1 MEKNNEKRSKLIFW
15 GGIAGIIGP
24 ILALIFVFYSVSI
37 YPNFSW
43 YNNYLS
49 DLGVGKTAPFFNYP
63 LIFAGIMNFIFAI
76 GLAYA
81 LPKGTWSKIGAIL
94 LIIGGVS
101 LALVGIFNENS
112 ADNIHEYVAMGY
124 FVILPLSLIVLGLN
138 NLKTFK
144 KYSIYSIITILLGLI
159 ALIVILSHGQHAI
172 PEISEALI
180 LSAWIIANGVLMVL
194 KKNNMFLL
202 RKIGVEEW
210 KH

>member
-1 MEKNNEKRSKLIFW
+1 MEKNDSRSKIIFW

-24 ILALIFVFYSVSI
+24 IIALLFIFYSITI

-43 YNNYLS
+43 YSNYLS

-63 LIFAGIMNFIFAI
+63 LIFEGIMNFIFAI
-76 GLAYA
+76 GFAYT
-81 LPKGTWSKIGAIL
+81 LQKRVWSKVGAIL
-94 LIIGGVS
+94 LIIGGLS

-112 ADNIHEYVAMGY
+112 ADHIHEYVAMGY
-124 FVILPLSLIVLGLN
+124 FVILPLSLIVLGVVN
-138 NLKTFK
+138 FK
-144 KYSIYSIITILLGLI
+144 NFKIYSIVTVLLAII

-172 PEISEALI
+172 PEMSEALI
-180 LSAWIIANGVLMVL
+180 LSAWIIANSALMITR
-194 KKNNMFLL
+194 KNNMFLQ

>member
-1 MEKNNEKRSKLIFW
+1 MEKNDSRSKIIFW

-24 ILALIFVFYSVSI
+24 IIALLFIFYSITI

-43 YNNYLS
+43 YSNYLS

-63 LIFAGIMNFIFAI
+63 LIFEGIMNFIFAI
-76 GLAYA
+76 GFAYT
-81 LPKGTWSKIGAIL
+81 LQKGVWSKVGAIL
-94 LIIGGVS
+94 LIIGGLS

-112 ADNIHEYVAMGY
+112 ADHIHEYVAMGY
-124 FVILPLSLIVLGLN
+124 FVILPLSLIVLGVVN
-138 NLKTFK
+138 FK
-144 KYSIYSIITILLGLI
+144 NFKIYSIVTVLLAII

-172 PEISEALI
+172 PEMSEALI
-180 LSAWIIANGVLMVL
+180 LSAWIIANSALMITR
-194 KKNNMFLL
+194 KNNMFLQ